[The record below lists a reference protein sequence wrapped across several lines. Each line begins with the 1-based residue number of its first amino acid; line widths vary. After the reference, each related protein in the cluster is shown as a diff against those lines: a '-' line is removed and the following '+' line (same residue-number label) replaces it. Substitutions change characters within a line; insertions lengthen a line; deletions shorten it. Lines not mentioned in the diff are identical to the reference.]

1 MVVADKTTLQQYLQK
16 FFGFDTFKGQQEEI
30 ISSLLAKKDT
40 FVIMPTGGGKSLCY
54 QLPALVSEGT
64 AIIISPLIALMKN
77 QVDALRNFGNED
89 GIAHFLNSSLTKPEI
104 AKVKKDITDGKTK
117 LLYVA
122 PESLTKQ
129 ENVIFFNE
137 IKISFFAIDEAHC
150 ISEWGHDFR
159 PEYRR
164 IRTIIEEI
172 GTVPIIAL
180 TATATPKVQ
189 QDIQKNLGMTDANVY
204 KSSFNR
210 GNLYY
215 EVRPKQNVIK
225 EIIKYVKTQHGKS
238 GIIYCLSRK
247 KVEELAETLRVNGV
261 KAQAYHAG
269 LEAKERAHTQDAFL
283 MEDIDVRGI
292 TNISSGKMGAAIANT
307 AESMGAKVTLITSN
321 HKDYLKNINAIY
333 VSDAQSMHDA
343 VLKHISDQDIFISVA
358 AVSDFKPKEKLN
370 GKLKKDTASMNLQLE
385 PTIDIL
391 KEVGLSKNKIFKVGF
406 AAESENLIENAK
418 KKLRTKN
425 LDLIVANLIQE
436 SMGLEDTKVSII
448 DKNTVIDLPKSNK
461 IETAKVILEEIARHM
476 SMDK

>member
-1 MVVADKTTLQQYLQK
+1 MASHKIILGITGGIAAYKAAELTRLLVKDDFDVQVVMTESASQFITPLTFQALSGKEVLTSLWKSNTSNGMSHIELSRNYDLIVIAPASANFLAKLTHGFADDLLSSLCLARNCPIAVAPAMNVHMWTNQATQRNVSQLQQDGLI
-16 FFGFDTFKGQQEEI
+16 FFGPDSGEQACGDIGLGRMLDTEELFRSIKNHFIPKLFKG
-30 ISSLLAKKDT
+30 KKILMT
-40 FVIMPTGGGKSLCY
+40 SGGTI
-54 QLPALVSEGT
+54 E
-64 AIIISPLIALMKN
+64 M
-77 QVDALRNFGNED
+77 
-89 GIAHFLNSSLTKPEI
+89 
-104 AKVKKDITDGKTK
+104 
-117 LLYVA
+117 
-122 PESLTKQ
+122 
-129 ENVIFFNE
+129 
-137 IKISFFAIDEAHC
+137 ID
-150 ISEWGHDFR
+150 
-159 PEYRR
+159 
-164 IRTIIEEI
+164 
-172 GTVPIIAL
+172 
-180 TATATPKVQ
+180 
-189 QDIQKNLGMTDANVY
+189 
-204 KSSFNR
+204 
-210 GNLYY
+210 
-215 EVRPKQNVIK
+215 
-225 EIIKYVKTQHGKS
+225 
-238 GIIYCLSRK
+238 
-247 KVEELAETLRVNGV
+247 
-261 KAQAYHAG
+261 
-269 LEAKERAHTQDAFL
+269 
-283 MEDIDVRGI
+283 DVRGI

>member
-1 MVVADKTTLQQYLQK
+1 MASHKIILGITGGIAAYKAAELTRLLVKDDFDVQVVMTESASQFITPLTFQALSGKEVLTSLWKSNTSNGMSHIELSRNYDLIVIAPASANFLAKLTHGFADDLLSSLCLARNCPIAVAPAMNVHMWTNQATQRNVSQLQQ
-16 FFGFDTFKGQQEEI
+16 
-30 ISSLLAKKDT
+30 
-40 FVIMPTGGGKSLCY
+40 
-54 QLPALVSEGT
+54 
-64 AIIISPLIALMKN
+64 
-77 QVDALRNFGNED
+77 D
-89 GIAHFLNSSLTKPEI
+89 G
-104 AKVKKDITDGKTK
+104 
-117 LLYVA
+117 
-122 PESLTKQ
+122 
-129 ENVIFFNE
+129 VIFFGPDSGE
-137 IKISFFAIDEAHC
+137 QACGD
-150 ISEWGHDFR
+150 
-159 PEYRR
+159 
-164 IRTIIEEI
+164 I
-172 GTVPIIAL
+172 G
-180 TATATPKVQ
+180 
-189 QDIQKNLGMTDANVY
+189 LGRMLDT
-204 KSSFNR
+204 
-210 GNLYY
+210 
-215 EVRPKQNVIK
+215 
-225 EIIKYVKTQHGKS
+225 
-238 GIIYCLSRK
+238 
-247 KVEELAETLRVNGV
+247 EELFRSIKNHFIPKLFKG
-261 KAQAYHAG
+261 K
-269 LEAKERAHTQDAFL
+269 KIL
-283 MEDIDVRGI
+283 MTSGGTIEMIDDVRGI

-448 DKNTVIDLPKSNK
+448 DKNNVIDVPKSNK

>member
-1 MVVADKTTLQQYLQK
+1 LASHKIILGITGGIAAYKAAELTRLLVKDDFDVQVVMTESASQFITPLTFQALSGKEVLTSLWKSNTSNGMSHIELSRNYDLIVIAPASANFLAKLTHGFADDLLSSLCLARNCPIAVAPAMNVQMWTNQATQRNVSQLQQ
-16 FFGFDTFKGQQEEI
+16 
-30 ISSLLAKKDT
+30 
-40 FVIMPTGGGKSLCY
+40 
-54 QLPALVSEGT
+54 
-64 AIIISPLIALMKN
+64 
-77 QVDALRNFGNED
+77 D
-89 GIAHFLNSSLTKPEI
+89 G
-104 AKVKKDITDGKTK
+104 
-117 LLYVA
+117 
-122 PESLTKQ
+122 
-129 ENVIFFNE
+129 VIFFGPDSGE
-137 IKISFFAIDEAHC
+137 QACGD
-150 ISEWGHDFR
+150 
-159 PEYRR
+159 
-164 IRTIIEEI
+164 I
-172 GTVPIIAL
+172 G
-180 TATATPKVQ
+180 
-189 QDIQKNLGMTDANVY
+189 LGRMLDT
-204 KSSFNR
+204 
-210 GNLYY
+210 
-215 EVRPKQNVIK
+215 
-225 EIIKYVKTQHGKS
+225 
-238 GIIYCLSRK
+238 
-247 KVEELAETLRVNGV
+247 EELFRSIKNHFIPKLFKG
-261 KAQAYHAG
+261 K
-269 LEAKERAHTQDAFL
+269 KIL
-283 MEDIDVRGI
+283 MTSGGTIEMIDDVRGI
-292 TNISSGKMGAAIANT
+292 TNISSGKMGAAIAYT

-448 DKNTVIDLPKSNK
+448 NKNTVIDLPKSNK

>member
-1 MVVADKTTLQQYLQK
+1 MASHKIILGITGGIAAYKAAELTRLLVKDDFDVQVVMTESASQFITPLTFQALSGKEVLTSLWKSNTSNGMSHIELSRNYDLIVIAPASANFLAKLTHGFADDLLSSLCLARNCPIAVAPAMNVHMWTNQATQRNVSQLQQ
-16 FFGFDTFKGQQEEI
+16 
-30 ISSLLAKKDT
+30 
-40 FVIMPTGGGKSLCY
+40 
-54 QLPALVSEGT
+54 
-64 AIIISPLIALMKN
+64 
-77 QVDALRNFGNED
+77 D
-89 GIAHFLNSSLTKPEI
+89 G
-104 AKVKKDITDGKTK
+104 
-117 LLYVA
+117 
-122 PESLTKQ
+122 
-129 ENVIFFNE
+129 VIFFGPDSGE
-137 IKISFFAIDEAHC
+137 QACGD
-150 ISEWGHDFR
+150 
-159 PEYRR
+159 
-164 IRTIIEEI
+164 I
-172 GTVPIIAL
+172 G
-180 TATATPKVQ
+180 
-189 QDIQKNLGMTDANVY
+189 LGRMLDT
-204 KSSFNR
+204 
-210 GNLYY
+210 
-215 EVRPKQNVIK
+215 
-225 EIIKYVKTQHGKS
+225 
-238 GIIYCLSRK
+238 
-247 KVEELAETLRVNGV
+247 EELFRSIKNYFIPKLFKG
-261 KAQAYHAG
+261 K
-269 LEAKERAHTQDAFL
+269 KIL
-283 MEDIDVRGI
+283 MTSGGTIEMIDDVRGI

>member
-1 MVVADKTTLQQYLQK
+1 LASHKIILGITGGIAAYKAAELTRLLVKDDFDVQVVMTESANQFITPLTFQALSGKEVLTSLWKSNTSNGMSHIELSRNYDLIVIAPASANFLAKLTHGFADDLLSSLCLARNCPIAVAPAMNVHMWTNQATQRNVSQLQQ
-16 FFGFDTFKGQQEEI
+16 
-30 ISSLLAKKDT
+30 
-40 FVIMPTGGGKSLCY
+40 
-54 QLPALVSEGT
+54 
-64 AIIISPLIALMKN
+64 
-77 QVDALRNFGNED
+77 D
-89 GIAHFLNSSLTKPEI
+89 G
-104 AKVKKDITDGKTK
+104 
-117 LLYVA
+117 
-122 PESLTKQ
+122 
-129 ENVIFFNE
+129 VIFFGPDSGE
-137 IKISFFAIDEAHC
+137 QACGD
-150 ISEWGHDFR
+150 
-159 PEYRR
+159 
-164 IRTIIEEI
+164 I
-172 GTVPIIAL
+172 G
-180 TATATPKVQ
+180 
-189 QDIQKNLGMTDANVY
+189 LGRMLDT
-204 KSSFNR
+204 
-210 GNLYY
+210 
-215 EVRPKQNVIK
+215 
-225 EIIKYVKTQHGKS
+225 
-238 GIIYCLSRK
+238 
-247 KVEELAETLRVNGV
+247 EELFRSIKNHFIPKLFKG
-261 KAQAYHAG
+261 K
-269 LEAKERAHTQDAFL
+269 KIL
-283 MEDIDVRGI
+283 MTSGGTIEMIDDVRGI

-321 HKDYLKNINAIY
+321 HKDYLKNIHAIY

-461 IETAKVILEEIARHM
+461 METAKVILEEIARHM

>member
-1 MVVADKTTLQQYLQK
+1 MASHKIILGITGGIAAYKAAELTRLLVKDDFDVQVVMTESASQFITPLTFQALSGKEVLTSLWKSNTSNGMSHIELSRNYDLIVIAPASANFLAKLTHGFADDLLSSLCLARNCPIAVAPAMNVHMWTNQATQRNVSQLQQ
-16 FFGFDTFKGQQEEI
+16 
-30 ISSLLAKKDT
+30 
-40 FVIMPTGGGKSLCY
+40 
-54 QLPALVSEGT
+54 
-64 AIIISPLIALMKN
+64 
-77 QVDALRNFGNED
+77 D
-89 GIAHFLNSSLTKPEI
+89 G
-104 AKVKKDITDGKTK
+104 
-117 LLYVA
+117 
-122 PESLTKQ
+122 
-129 ENVIFFNE
+129 VIFFGPDSGE
-137 IKISFFAIDEAHC
+137 QACGD
-150 ISEWGHDFR
+150 
-159 PEYRR
+159 
-164 IRTIIEEI
+164 I
-172 GTVPIIAL
+172 G
-180 TATATPKVQ
+180 
-189 QDIQKNLGMTDANVY
+189 LGRMLDT
-204 KSSFNR
+204 
-210 GNLYY
+210 
-215 EVRPKQNVIK
+215 
-225 EIIKYVKTQHGKS
+225 
-238 GIIYCLSRK
+238 
-247 KVEELAETLRVNGV
+247 EELFRSIKNHFIPKLFKG
-261 KAQAYHAG
+261 K
-269 LEAKERAHTQDAFL
+269 KIL
-283 MEDIDVRGI
+283 MTSGGTIEMIDDVRGI

>member
-1 MVVADKTTLQQYLQK
+1 MASHK
-16 FFGFDTFKGQQEEI
+16 I
-30 ISSLLAKKDT
+30 ILG
-40 FVIMPTGGGKSLCY
+40 ITGGIAAYKAAELTR
-54 QLPALVSEGT
+54 LLVKDDFDVQVVMTES
-64 AIIISPLIALMKN
+64 ASQFISPLTFQALSGKEVLTSLWKSNTSNGMSHIELSRNYDLIVIAP
-77 QVDALRNFGNED
+77 ASANFLAKLTHGFAD
-89 GIAHFLNSSLTKPEI
+89 DLLSSLCLARNCPI
-104 AKVKKDITDGKTK
+104 A
-117 LLYVA
+117 VA
-122 PESLTKQ
+122 PAMNVHMWTNQATQRNVSQLQ
-129 ENVIFFNE
+129 QDGVIFFGPDSGE
-137 IKISFFAIDEAHC
+137 QACGD
-150 ISEWGHDFR
+150 
-159 PEYRR
+159 
-164 IRTIIEEI
+164 I
-172 GTVPIIAL
+172 G
-180 TATATPKVQ
+180 
-189 QDIQKNLGMTDANVY
+189 LGRMLDT
-204 KSSFNR
+204 
-210 GNLYY
+210 
-215 EVRPKQNVIK
+215 
-225 EIIKYVKTQHGKS
+225 
-238 GIIYCLSRK
+238 
-247 KVEELAETLRVNGV
+247 EELFRSIKNHFIPKLFKG
-261 KAQAYHAG
+261 K
-269 LEAKERAHTQDAFL
+269 KIL
-283 MEDIDVRGI
+283 MTSGGTIEMIDDVRGI

-461 IETAKVILEEIARHM
+461 METAKVILEEIARHM